1 MASDGWADASWELNL
16 HSRYHVQM
24 NMGSP
29 LYERLPRVGTIAGR
43 IMVLASMALLMTYI
57 VGCAS
62 RHYRPSQEALTAST
76 DGYEISV
83 QKNGRIDIT
92 LASGA
97 PVFQNA
103 YSMVWLEGE
112 PQPRML
118 PIDGRMGMRDGFHDR
133 LGQGNSLIYKLNEA
147 ELRLQA
153 YPTKPFL
160 TVQSAYVNTG
170 KRPVKVK
177 SLMPW
182 CVGGSYPG
190 GVHLGEGTDQTTL
203 LDNGPMSATGSSG
216 PRLAKGQATSQW
228 SLAGYNP
235 VSGRSLI
242 AGFLTSD
249 HGYTQVSISR
259 SQTAPADRFDHF
271 RAECLY
277 DPPIEVPPGGV
288 LRSEKLY
295 LGVVE
300 AEPVAGLDRY
310 GHAVAVTNE
319 VVREKNRIPHG
330 WDSAAAGSEPVTEE
344 SITSAADIAK
354 AKLGEYGWNHITVGK
369 GWQKAV
375 GEWEPDA
382 ERFPQGMRWLT
393 DYLHARGLTVGLWL
407 DPFRVNVNTPL
418 AQEHPEWLRPSNE
431 AGKPLLAADERI
443 FDITAPGAYDYIK
456 ALYRRVREE
465 WGFDVV
471 VEPVGVSPLLYADGL
486 HDRTVTCVEALRMA
500 RQAVRE
506 GLGPKG
512 AVVADGP
519 ASISG
524 IFAEG
529 VRIGGTSAPVWK
541 KVPDRAPWGAVE
553 ALANGAR
560 QFYLAP
566 YLCAPDA
573 GAAYFEEPALR
584 ERWGMADQ
592 PALTTSQSI
601 AWLTGVAMLGG
612 VVTLGND
619 ARDLNEQH
627 VAILS
632 RLLPLP
638 GVTAKPV
645 DLFTSETPRVWTM
658 PLRGA
663 AGDWHLVALFNWD
676 AASEQTI
683 LVSMASLGLR
693 PGELYTLY
701 NFWGDTYHGVVSG
714 EFQMS
719 VPPGS
724 VQLLGLRRFE
734 NRPML
739 LASARHFTQGA
750 FDVTDVSWD
759 RGGRCLT
766 GTLDA
771 PPDTECNL
779 RILVPA
785 PYACTKVEVSVL
797 GTPGLELLGQML
809 KVRFFSG
816 RGGKISWSVH
826 F

>member
-1 MASDGWADASWELNL
+1 
-16 HSRYHVQM
+16 
-24 NMGSP
+24 
-29 LYERLPRVGTIAGR
+29 
-43 IMVLASMALLMTYI
+43 MTLCVVSA

-76 DGYEISV
+76 EGYEISV
-83 QKNGRIDIT
+83 QKNGRIDVT
-92 LASGA
+92 LASGT

-103 YSMVWLEGE
+103 YSMVWLEGDA
-112 PQPRML
+112 QPRVL
-118 PIDGRMGMRDGFHDR
+118 VVDGRMGMRDGFHDR
-133 LGQGNSLIYKLNEA
+133 LGQGHSLLYKLNEA
-147 ELRLQA
+147 ELRVQA

-170 KRPVKVK
+170 KRPVKVRM
-177 SLMPW
+177 LMPW
-182 CVGGSYPG
+182 CVGGTNPG

-203 LDNGPMSATGSSG
+203 LDNGPMSSTTDTV
-216 PRLAKGQATSQW
+216 PRLATGQATSRW

-249 HGYTQVSISR
+249 HGYTQVSMSR
-259 SQTAPADRFDHF
+259 SQETSSDRFDRF
-271 RAECLY
+271 QAECIY

-295 LGVVE
+295 LAV
-300 AEPVAGLDRY
+300 AEVSPVAGLDRY
-310 GHAVAVTNE
+310 GHAVAVSNE

-330 WDSAAAGSEPVTEE
+330 WDTATGRLDPVTEE
-344 SITSAADIAK
+344 SIMAAADIAR
-354 AKLGEYGWNHITVGK
+354 AKLGAYGWDHITVGK

-375 GEWEPDA
+375 GDWEPDA
-382 ERFPQGMRWLT
+382 SRFPQGMRRLT
-393 DYLHARGLTVGLWL
+393 DYLHERGLTAGLWI

-418 AQEHPEWLRPSNE
+418 AQEHPDWLRPASE
-431 AGKPLLAADERI
+431 AGKTLLEADERI
-443 FDITAPGAYDYIK
+443 FDITAPGAYDYMK
-456 ALYRRVREE
+456 SLFRRIREE

-471 VEPVGVSPLLYADGL
+471 VEPAGVSPLLFAEGL
-486 HDRTVTCVEALRMA
+486 HDGTLTYVEALRMA
-500 RQAVRE
+500 RRAVRE

-512 AVVADGP
+512 TVVAGGP
-519 ASISG
+519 APIAG
-524 IFAEG
+524 VFAEG
-529 VRIGGTSAPVWK
+529 VRNGGDSAPLWR
-541 KVPDRAPWGAVE
+541 KVPERAPWGAVD
-553 ALANGAR
+553 ALTYGAR
-560 QFYLAP
+560 TFYWAP
-566 YLCAPDA
+566 YLCALSP
-573 GAAYFEEPALR
+573 GAVYFEDQALR
-584 ERWGMADQ
+584 ERWSMADQ
-592 PALTTSQSI
+592 PALTPGQSL
-601 AWLTGVAMLGG
+601 AWLTGAAMLGG
-612 VVTLGND
+612 VITLGND
-619 ARDLNEQH
+619 VRDLNEQH

-638 GVTAKPV
+638 GAVARPI
-645 DLFTSETPRVWTM
+645 DLFAQETPRIWAM

-663 AGDWHLVALFNWD
+663 AGEWHLVALFNWD

-683 LVSMASLGLR
+683 LVSLASLGLK

-714 EFQMS
+714 EFQMN
-719 VPPGS
+719 VPPSS

-750 FDVTDVSWD
+750 LDVTDVSWD
-759 RGGRCLT
+759 RGRRCLS

-771 PPDTECNL
+771 PPNTECNL

-785 PYACTKVEVSVL
+785 PYACTKVEVSAK

-809 KVRFFSG
+809 KVRFFSD
-816 RGGKISWSVH
+816 RGGTIAWSVY